1 MMKRHLFKPCS
12 MLLFLVMS
20 GVNSAQ
26 AAELELSL
34 SSESVKAEY
43 IMDSSLIGAGGA
55 DLSASLFYNEDSDL
69 MGNLGLTVSGVP
81 AGQVPFTFGV
91 GARFYGGRV
100 KQGGNNTVY
109 ALAIGG
115 RGKYTIPA
123 NIPMHVGGEVF
134 YAPKVTTWSDGRDL
148 MELNL
153 RYEIE
158 FIPQTLAFVGYR
170 LLRTNLEQGGGNPRL
185 DNNVHLGIRLHF

>member
-1 MMKRHLFKPCS
+1 MMKRHFFKS
-12 MLLFLVMS
+12 FFMLLLLFMS
-20 GVNSAQ
+20 GVNSVQ

-34 SSESVKAEY
+34 SSESVKAEF
-43 IMDSSLIGAGGA
+43 IMDSSLVGTGGA
-55 DLSASLFYNEDSDL
+55 DLSASIFYNEESDL
-69 MGNLGLTVSGVP
+69 MANLGLLVAGAP
-81 AGQVPFTFGV
+81 AGQIPFTFGV
-91 GARFYGGRV
+91 GARLYGGRV
-100 KQGGNNTVY
+100 KQDGDNTVY

-134 YAPKVTTWSDGRDL
+134 YAPKVTTWDDGKDL

-158 FIPQTLAFVGYR
+158 FIPQTLVFMGYR
-170 LLRTNLEQGGGNPRL
+170 LLRTNLEHGGNPRL
-185 DNNVHLGIRLHF
+185 DNNIHLGIRLHF